1 MSSKTIGTRHLGQ
14 YKAVIANAPSN
25 HVSLC
30 QRASASVDNDTCE
43 SYRRYCYNA
52 IFSRVYCVTLYGM
65 IYVGLNIVISRSRAG
80 SSLPP
85 RTHLPVQDLETDMS
99 IVIVCRK
106 AVYAALLTEL
116 PSFVTRQHSDSR
128 YLYGIS
134 VRPSVCLSSR
144 FGIVPE
150 RLYIIIYISSNFFYH
165 HSVFFCPNSVTNF
178 RR

>member
-43 SYRRYCYNA
+43 S
-52 IFSRVYCVTLYGM
+52 CVTLCGM